1 MSGAALPPRRG
12 AHRARRSPL
21 AALVPSLLAVGAVLA
36 LVGIL
41 YAVLGSP
48 PARTSNAADGG
59 PGGGPSGGPAV
70 ATTTPASTSPAP
82 SGDVTTAASTSPAS
96 TTPAST
102 TPASTTSASTEP
114 SSPAPT
120 GDRSPAA
127 ENPTTAPAPSTSPA
141 APAAPHVVV
150 LNETR
155 RSGLAAETAAR
166 LRARGWRVDR
176 VGNFR
181 GNVGETTVYYPRGG
195 EQAARELAA
204 DLVGVD
210 RVRPVFP
217 GIAPDRL
224 TVVLAPSYAG

>member
-21 AALVPSLLAVGAVLA
+21 AALLPSLLAVGAVLA

-48 PARTSNAADGG
+48 PASTSNASDGR
-59 PGGGPSGGPAV
+59 PGGGPSGGPAA
-70 ATTTPASTSPAP
+70 ATSSTSPAR
-82 SGDVTTAASTSPAS
+82 SGDVTTVASTAPASTAPAS
-96 TTPAST
+96 TTP
-102 TPASTTSASTEP
+102 ASTEP

-120 GDRSPAA
+120 ATGDRSPAA
-127 ENPTTAPAPSTSPA
+127 ETSAPEPVPSTSPD
-141 APAAPHVVV
+141 APAAPRVVV

-155 RSGLAAETAAR
+155 RTGLAAETAAR

-181 GNVGETTVYYPRGG
+181 GNVGETTVYYPRGA
-195 EQAARELAA
+195 EQAARALAA